1 MKGDDRHH
9 TKHTAVGY
17 PIGRHWCCH
26 RLDSQPK
33 GEGG

>member
-26 RLDSQPK
+26 RLDS
-33 GEGG
+33 